1 MSIYARY
8 FDQETLVHSVDE
20 LIDFLMSIQ
29 EIHVTQQLIND
40 VQAYVE
46 SDIPYPKRYKIRP
59 RVYFILIKSN
69 AETMEEFRANNR
81 KKMNGEMD
89 GAEPD
94 EKDERMKQLTEEKFG
109 WYRCALAFKRVIQIP
124 ETLKYEYQDNEFVA
138 FIKGSCPLECYNRAV
153 DYLQARQ
160 DIDQRSQYPS
170 AKNPS
175 FTFQYI
181 GDALSEAEVQ
191 EIDAENLTSYL
202 I

>member
-1 MSIYARY
+1 
-8 FDQETLVHSVDE
+8 
-20 LIDFLMSIQ
+20 MSIQ

-81 KKMNGEMD
+81 KKANGEMG
-89 GAEPD
+89 GAEQD
-94 EKDERMKQLTEEKFG
+94 EKDERMKQLTEEQFG
-109 WYRCALAFKRVIQIP
+109 WYRCTLAFKRVIQIP
-124 ETLKYEYQDNEFVA
+124 ETLKYEYQDNEFAA
-138 FIKGSCPLECYNRAV
+138 FIKGSCPMECYNRAV

-160 DIDQRSQYPS
+160 DIDPRSQYPS
-170 AKNPS
+170 AKNSS

-181 GDALSEAEVQ
+181 GDTLSEAEVQ